1 MNTGWRMW
9 AVIALLAGLIGALA
23 WAVASRASPT
33 DAVPVEPVDVDRVT
47 VPEPS
52 MAPDAP
58 DVEAALVEVLD
69 AWGAFAVTG
78 DLTLLDGLV
87 SPDGPRMCTFQ
98 EEARALQAD
107 PPGPPDYRVTAG
119 PGRVRIFTPEAITD
133 RTVSF
138 TRPGEA
144 DQVFAWRLIFRLEAG
159 RWKLWS
165 VTPAP

>member
-9 AVIALLAGLIGALA
+9 AVIALLAGLSVALA
-23 WAVASRASPT
+23 WAVMSRWSPADT
-33 DAVPVEPVDVDRVT
+33 MPVDPANVDRAT

-52 MAPDAP
+52 VASDAA
-58 DVEAALVEVLD
+58 DVEAALVEVLE

-78 DLTLLDGLV
+78 DLALLDGFV
-87 SPDGPRMCTFQ
+87 SPDGPRMRTFR

-107 PPGPPDYRVTAG
+107 PPGPPNYRLTAD
-119 PGRVRIFTPEAITD
+119 PGRVRIITPEAITD
-133 RTVSF
+133 RTVTF
-138 TRPGEA
+138 RRPGEA
-144 DQVFAWRLIFRLEAG
+144 DQVFAWRLIFRFEQG